1 MLTAATARSNCTSLS
16 HARRVDAQLAQQHY
30 VRGRPAEADAADP
43 APLAR
48 DLAKRRA
55 SAARIAGSHATG
67 GVGTWRDQRSA
78 TSHKLSRAVH
88 PISYF
93 QAVIL
98 GLVQGVAEP
107 FPISSLGHG
116 VVLPRLAGW
125 NIHQND
131 KFFLTFLVATHLGT
145 SLVLLGLFIKDWVR
159 IVKGLWRSLAIRE
172 IREDDIYARMAWLL
186 VAGTIPVGVIG
197 LLLETPL
204 RKLFASPQTGGGVPL
219 VNGIALL
226 AFERLR
232 RRPPRP
238 GDYLG
243 DSDERVAK
251 LSWRQAITVG
261 TAQVAALIPGISR
274 SGFSMG
280 GGLLVGL
287 SNEDAARFSFLLA
300 TPVILAAG
308 ALKLPELLGTEGNG
322 VRGPALV
329 GGLCAAL
336 TTFFA
341 VKFLLRYF
349 QTNRLTPFGVYC
361 IGLGG
366 LHARLRAHGVGR
378 SRRRLRRA
386 RRELV
391 FGPV

>member
-1 MLTAATARSNCTSLS
+1 M
-16 HARRVDAQLAQQHY
+16 H
-30 VRGRPAEADAADP
+30 
-43 APLAR
+43 
-48 DLAKRRA
+48 
-55 SAARIAGSHATG
+55 
-67 GVGTWRDQRSA
+67 
-78 TSHKLSRAVH
+78 H

-125 NIHQND
+125 HIHQND
-131 KFFLTFLVATHLGT
+131 KFFLTFLVATHLAT
-145 SLVLLGLFIKDWVR
+145 ALVLLALFMKDWVR
-159 IVKGLWRSLAIRE
+159 IAKGLWRSLALRE
-172 IREDDIYARMAWLL
+172 IRDDDVDARLGWLL

-197 LLLETPL
+197 LLLEKPL
-204 RKLFASPQTGGGVPL
+204 RSLFASPQTAAAFL
-219 VNGIALL
+219 IVNGTALL
-226 AFERLR
+226 VFERWR

-243 DSDERVAK
+243 DADVRIAK
-251 LSWRQAITVG
+251 LSWRQAIAVG
-261 TAQVAALIPGISR
+261 TSQVAALIPGISR

-287 SNEDAARFSFLLA
+287 SNEDAARYGFLLA
-300 TPVILAAG
+300 TPVIFAAA
-308 ALKLPELLGTEGNG
+308 ALKLPELLGPEGNG

-329 GGLCAAL
+329 AGLCAAV

-349 QTNRLTPFGVYC
+349 QTNRLTPFGFYC
-361 IGLGG
+361 IGLG
-366 LHARLRAHGVGR
+366 VICT
-378 SRRRLRRA
+378 
-386 RRELV
+386 LV
-391 FGPV
+391 FAL

>member
-1 MLTAATARSNCTSLS
+1 M
-16 HARRVDAQLAQQHY
+16 HQ
-30 VRGRPAEADAADP
+30 
-43 APLAR
+43 
-48 DLAKRRA
+48 
-55 SAARIAGSHATG
+55 
-67 GVGTWRDQRSA
+67 
-78 TSHKLSRAVH
+78 

-98 GLVQGVAEP
+98 GVTQGIAEP

-116 VVLPRLAGW
+116 VILPRLAGW

-145 SLVLLGLFIKDWVR
+145 ALVLVGLFIEDWKR

-172 IREDDIYARMAWLL
+172 IRADDVDARLGWLL
-186 VAGTIPVGVIG
+186 VAGTIPVGIIG
-197 LLLETPL
+197 LVLETPL
-204 RKLFASPQTGGGVPL
+204 RKLFASPQTAAAFL
-219 VNGIALL
+219 IVNGIALL
-226 AFERLR
+226 LFERLR

-243 DSDERVAK
+243 DSDARIAK
-251 LSWRQAITVG
+251 LSWRQAIGVG
-261 TAQVAALIPGISR
+261 TSQVAALVPGISR

-287 SNEDAARFSFLLA
+287 SNEDAARYSFLLA
-300 TPVILAAG
+300 TPVILAAA
-308 ALKLPELLGTEGNG
+308 ALKLPELLGSEGNG

-329 GGLCAAL
+329 AGGCAAI

-349 QTNRLTPFGVYC
+349 QSNRLTPFGIYC
-361 IGLGG
+361 IMV
-366 LHARLRAHGVGR
+366 GVIA
-378 SRRRLRRA
+378 S
-386 RRELV
+386 LV
-391 FGPV
+391 FALEA